1 MRGTIRRLFGSSVF
15 LVLCSAACL
24 YLGSQRA
31 ASAPPSQAA
40 NEITR
45 QFGGDP
51 GDGFMLAGGMLM
63 LVAVAFTSAAAMLWM
78 RERNEG
84 G

>member
-1 MRGTIRRLFGSSVF
+1 MRETIRRLFGSSIF

-31 ASAPPSQAA
+31 ASATSSQAA
-40 NEITR
+40 NELAR

-63 LVAVAFTSAAAMLWM
+63 LVARASVSSAFVKLPF
-78 RERNEG
+78 G
-84 G
+84 L

>member
-15 LVLCSAACL
+15 LVLCSAVCL

-40 NEITR
+40 NELAR

-51 GDGFMLAGGMLM
+51 GDGFMLAGGLLM
-63 LVAVAFTSAAAMLWM
+63 LVALAFVSAATMLWF
-78 RERNEG
+78 REREG
-84 G
+84 

>member
-24 YLGSQRA
+24 YFGSQKA
-31 ASAPPSQAA
+31 ASSPPATAA
-40 NEITR
+40 NEIAR

-51 GDGFMLAGGMLM
+51 GDGWMLAGGMLV
-63 LVAVAFTSAAAMLWM
+63 LVALAFASAAAMLWF
-78 RERNEG
+78 REREG
-84 G
+84 

>member
-15 LVLCSAACL
+15 LVLCAAACL
-24 YLGSQRA
+24 YLGSQMA
-31 ASAPPSQAA
+31 AGAPPSQAA
-40 NEITR
+40 NEIAR

-63 LVAVAFTSAAAMLWM
+63 LVALAFASAAAMLWF
-78 RERNEG
+78 REREG
-84 G
+84 

>member
-15 LVLCSAACL
+15 LVLCSAVCL

-40 NEITR
+40 NELAR
-45 QFGGDP
+45 QFGSDP
-51 GDGFMLAGGMLM
+51 GDGFMLAGGLLM
-63 LVAVAFTSAAAMLWM
+63 LVALAFVSAAAMLWF
-78 RERNEG
+78 REREG
-84 G
+84 